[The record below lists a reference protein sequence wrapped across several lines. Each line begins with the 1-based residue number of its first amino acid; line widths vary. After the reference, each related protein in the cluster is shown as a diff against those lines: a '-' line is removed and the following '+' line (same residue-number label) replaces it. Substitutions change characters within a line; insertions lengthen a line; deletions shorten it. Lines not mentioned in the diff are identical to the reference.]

1 MAIVRWNPWLD
12 MDQFDRFFE
21 SPASSFVP
29 AMDVYEDKDNVYVE
43 SPLAGVDPH
52 KVNITIEDNVLKIEG
67 STEKKSEVDEKNYYR
82 KEVRSGG
89 FYRTVALPSHVQ
101 ADKAEANFSNG
112 MLKITVP
119 KTEEVKPKKI
129 PLKISTS

>member
-1 MAIVRWNPWLD
+1 

>member
-1 MAIVRWNPWLD
+1 MAIVRWNPWFD